1 MEFPPK
7 AWDVFPAEQIVTA
20 APRDPGELG
29 MELLVQMRDNGRIQD
44 HFRIAIGGTR
54 LLKAL
59 LSMLKIFI
67 VPEDFPD

>member
-7 AWDVFPAEQIVTA
+7 AWDVFPAEQFDTA
-20 APRDPGELG
+20 LPRDPGELG

-44 HFRIAIGGTR
+44 HFRIALSGTK

-59 LSMLKIFI
+59 LPTLREKGKVNPRI
-67 VPEDFPD
+67 